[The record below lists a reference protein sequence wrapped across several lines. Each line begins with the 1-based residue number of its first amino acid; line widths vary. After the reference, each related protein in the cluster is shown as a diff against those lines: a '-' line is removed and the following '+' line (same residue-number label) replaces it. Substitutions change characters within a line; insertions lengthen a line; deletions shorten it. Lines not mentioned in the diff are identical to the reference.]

1 MLPYRLSRAQ
11 HAKEARMRQPGW
23 RQLPLIDTTAQAPR
37 SPPEEFEEK
46 LVDLLCQLLRGL
58 IHSTA
63 TEARDEQ
70 DQR

>member
-1 MLPYRLSRAQ
+1 
-11 HAKEARMRQPGW
+11 MRQPGW